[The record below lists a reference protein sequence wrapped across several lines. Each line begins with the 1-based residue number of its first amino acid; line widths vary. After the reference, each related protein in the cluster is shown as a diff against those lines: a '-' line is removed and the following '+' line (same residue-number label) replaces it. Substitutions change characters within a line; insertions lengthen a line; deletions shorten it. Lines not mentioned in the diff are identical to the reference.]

1 MRRTFRLTKIAAL
14 ALAAVAIT
22 SPARAAD
29 IIETIRL
36 SDQLK
41 RLGQLIET
49 GGLADTLKG
58 EGPFTIFAPSDA
70 AFEALGEGTL
80 DQMDQEQLRT
90 VLRHHVVE
98 GQAIAANSIPERLE
112 SLSGEAISVFLAP
125 DGLGLQ
131 SGDRKQPGESAAITG
146 ADIKADNGI
155 IHVIDAVLVPEAMAP
170 GMRIASPLPGTQVQ
184 PAAETPAHGH
194 AIPYQG
200 PLPPEHPNLEKIVP
214 HLHEMQKPLKDWE
227 KAALDVLYQRPSPQ
241 GPEPIPVS
249 PPKAISVVG
258 KGPVVQILP
267 GPAVYPDKIP
277 ERLRTFHP
285 IDSSNYSNNT
295 VELERGEIRF
305 VAIDRTLNDSKLS
318 GDEMGLEVSF
328 TDHEGNEWRIVQLA
342 LAPISTNVIQEPW
355 WGGVTIDTP
364 FHGHS
369 GHDSPLL
376 PLITCAMCSYGW
388 ADVWKNGV
396 KVGSSILTHI
406 MLSTDTR
413 DDENDFHYRSY
424 DSTDQPIRQVHLEI
438 VPQADLPSPGGFL
451 HVTWENAEIRRGSPD
466 EFKDELAALQ
476 PDMPTVHLKAVE
488 HLEWSDTEIHV
499 EVGQPIKLVLT
510 NDDPASFHAFT
521 IPTQKGAVH
530 VPLPQGTT
538 WVTSLVF
545 DQPGEYRF
553 ECPVANHAG
562 RGMYGRIIVGGGV
575 PGGTVGPSG
584 TSTQAPEIAPER
596 K

>member
-1 MRRTFRLTKIAAL
+1 MTRITGLFRAAIL
-14 ALAAVAIT
+14 MMPLSLVAQASLAANLVETAAGTGKLDTFIQ
-22 SPARAAD
+22 ALRAA
-29 IIETIRL
+29 
-36 SDQLK
+36 
-41 RLGQLIET
+41 
-49 GGLADTLKG
+49 GLAEELEG
-58 EGPFTIFAPSDA
+58 EGPFTIFAPSNA
-70 AFEALGEGTL
+70 AFEALGQGTL
-80 DQMDQEQLRT
+80 DQMNQEQLRT

-98 GQAIAANSIPERLE
+98 GEAIAANSIPERLE
-112 SLSGEAISVFLAP
+112 ALSGEAISVSLAP
-125 DGLGLQ
+125 DGVGLQ
-131 SGDRKQPGESAAITG
+131 SGNRQQPGESAAITE

-170 GMRIASPLPGTQVQ
+170 GMRIASPLPGTKVE
-184 PAAETPAHGH
+184 PAAETSTRGH

-200 PLPPEHPNLEKIVP
+200 PLPPEHPNLEEIVP
-214 HLHEMQKPLKDWE
+214 YLHEMQKPLTDWQ
-227 KAALDVLYQRPSPQ
+227 KAALDVLYQRPSPM

-277 ERLRTFHP
+277 ERLRTFLP
-285 IDSSNYSNNT
+285 EKIPYSNNT

-305 VAIDRTLNDSKLS
+305 VAIDRTLNDTKLS
-318 GDEMGLEVSF
+318 QDEMALEATV

-342 LAPISTNVIQEPW
+342 LAPISTSVIQEPW
-355 WGGVTIDTP
+355 FGGVTIDTP

-369 GHDSPLL
+369 GHASPAL

-396 KVGSSILTHI
+396 KVGSSVLTHT

-424 DSTDQPIRQVHLEI
+424 DSTDQPIRQFHLDI
-438 VPQADLPSPGGFL
+438 PAQADLPSPGGFL

-476 PDMPTVHLKAVE
+476 PDMPTVHLNAVE
-488 HLEWSDTEIHV
+488 HLKWSDTEIHV

-521 IPTQKGAVH
+521 IPTQEGAVH

-553 ECPVANHAG
+553 ECPVMNHAG